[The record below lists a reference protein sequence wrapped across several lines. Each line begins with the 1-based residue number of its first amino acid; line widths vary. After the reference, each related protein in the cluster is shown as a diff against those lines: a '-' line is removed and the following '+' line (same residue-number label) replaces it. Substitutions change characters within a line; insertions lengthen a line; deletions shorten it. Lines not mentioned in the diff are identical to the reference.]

1 MFFVGAAN
9 AAYLAMIMAVIGRHG
24 AAAFK
29 YAVLNSLGNVPN
41 AYMTAFNGLVHD
53 HAGVTAML
61 LVEAGSC
68 LALIL
73 VFAIA
78 DRVTRSAAAAVPSS
92 WLGQRVTRSPRR
104 ACSRP
109 AEGCG

>member
-1 MFFVGAAN
+1 
-9 AAYLAMIMAVIGRHG
+9 MIMVVIRPRG

-29 YAVLNSLGNVPN
+29 YAVLSSLGNAPN

-61 LVEAGSC
+61 IAEAGSC
-68 LALIL
+68 LVLIF

-78 DRVTRSAAAAVPSS
+78 DRVTRPVAVAVPEPIANLNKGSQFHS
-92 WLGQRVTRSPRR
+92 IQ
-104 ACSRP
+104 
-109 AEGCG
+109 